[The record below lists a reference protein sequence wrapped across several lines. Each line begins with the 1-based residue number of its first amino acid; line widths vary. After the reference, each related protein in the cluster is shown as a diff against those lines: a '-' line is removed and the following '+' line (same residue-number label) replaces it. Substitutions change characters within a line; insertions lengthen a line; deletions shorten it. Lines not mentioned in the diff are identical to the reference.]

1 MAQTSIPAAA
11 DAFFKETAAI
21 EQGIRELLEAERRR
35 AEEIQ
40 RAIKAL
46 QGRLET
52 ADQSRQQLIELT
64 TSAQRV
70 LINSQAQLGGLVGAV
85 ETLLTGNGEPAQPVE
100 AAPEAAEKTNGA
112 VAAAQPQGRG
122 PAGRSEQR

>member
-11 DAFFKETAAI
+11 DAFFKETGAI
-21 EQGIRELLEAERRR
+21 EQGIRELLDAEKRR

-40 RAIKAL
+40 RSIKAL

-64 TSAQRV
+64 TAAQRV
-70 LINSQAQLGGLVGAV
+70 LINSQNQLGGLVGAV
-85 ETLLTGNGEPAQPVE
+85 ESLLTGNGEPAKPVE

-112 VAAAQPQGRG
+112 VAAAQAQGRG
-122 PAGRSEQR
+122 AAGRPDQH